1 MPEMSKGTSRRAL
14 TARQTLTWTAA
25 VVLLLNSLLKHVNAD
40 CECGYSQSINGTFY
54 VFTDLLESDFLH
66 LANISLDTDWRRQG
80 FNVTP
85 AVARGPYGESLQ
97 VSQVVSN
104 PLVNNFS
111 YTGPSQ
117 LGGDAG
123 LQLFVRGGIPSDGLI
138 PVAEVNSVREDMLWG
153 SYRAAMKLTII
164 PGTCGAF
171 FWVSLIKVK
180 IRRAY
185 SSKLS
190 LVF

>member
-1 MPEMSKGTSRRAL
+1 M
-14 TARQTLTWTAA
+14 WAA
-25 VVLLLNSLLKHVNAD
+25 VVVLLSNPLGKRVNAD
-40 CECGYSQSINGTFY
+40 CECGYSQLINGTSY

-80 FNVTP
+80 FNITP

-97 VSQVVSN
+97 ISQTISN
-104 PLVNNFS
+104 PLVNKFS
-111 YTGPSQ
+111 YTGPGQ

-123 LQLFVRGGIPSDGLI
+123 LQLFVHGGIPTDGLV

-153 SYRAAMKLTII
+153 SYRAAMKLTIT

-171 FWVSLIKVK
+171 FWVSLTMIGSHCA
-180 IRRAY
+180 R
-185 SSKLS
+185 S
-190 LVF
+190 